1 MPGPG
6 KEGEGERRIENM
18 ERGGE
23 GGGGMKG
30 DGREG
35 AEKNEPGS
43 EVEDGA
49 GWKGKNR
56 ER

>member
-1 MPGPG
+1 
-6 KEGEGERRIENM
+6 
-18 ERGGE
+18 
-23 GGGGMKG
+23 MKG

>member
-6 KEGEGERRIENM
+6 KEGEGERKIENM
-18 ERGGE
+18 ERG